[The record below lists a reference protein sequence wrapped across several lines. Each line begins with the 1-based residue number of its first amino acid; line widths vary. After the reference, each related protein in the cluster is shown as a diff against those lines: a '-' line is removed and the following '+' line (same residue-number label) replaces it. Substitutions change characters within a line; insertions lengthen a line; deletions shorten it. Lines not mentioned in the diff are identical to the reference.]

1 MLNKFL
7 KIYFWWDISIISGS
21 FLKTKLVPAK
31 SRKLW
36 VIKTKK
42 IWMIENWLKDI
53 FKWFH
58 AVVYHFWFSSEAVKQ
73 KSFQKIDFFFLEIFF
88 SLWYTVMYRIKIF
101 YRIRSSVFGPETKI
115 PFSQRNFKT
124 VRNLKTLTLSKD
136 RAVYEN
142 IFTMFCLIRRNFQP
156 SQGILPT

>member
-73 KSFQKIDFFFLEIFF
+73 KSFQKIDIFF
-88 SLWYTVMYRIKIF
+88 SWNIF
-101 YRIRSSVFGPETKI
+101 FTLIYSYVPYKDFLSHPFVCVWSRDKNPLFSTKFQNCQKFENPNFEQRQSSVWKYFYDVL
-115 PFSQRNFKT
+115 FDS
-124 VRNLKTLTLSKD
+124 
-136 RAVYEN
+136 A
-142 IFTMFCLIRRNFQP
+142 
-156 SQGILPT
+156 